1 MAARGIATEG
11 PASTDEDEA
20 QITLEAK
27 TIIRQNVLW
36 AMGGGLLPFPVLDV
50 VAITAAE
57 LKMLKE
63 LSALYGVPFRE
74 EQAKSILASLFTGL
88 GAPFVGAA
96 VATSL
101 AKAIPAA
108 GYFGSLLAVPAFAGA
123 FTYAVGKVFHLH
135 FAFGGTFLNFN
146 PRKVREHFAREFE
159 EGKLVAS
166 KVKSESHTS

>member
-1 MAARGIATEG
+1 MATQVTVTER
-11 PASTDEDEA
+11 PASTGEDE
-20 QITLEAK
+20 IRTTLEAN

-50 VAITAAE
+50 VAITAVE

-63 LSALYGVPFRE
+63 LAALYEVPFRE
-74 EQAKSILASLFTGL
+74 DQAKSILASLFTGL

-96 VATSL
+96 VTTSL
-101 AKAIPAA
+101 AKAIPAV
-108 GYFGSLLAVPAFAGA
+108 GYLSALLAVPAFAGA